1 MDTYGWINYLL
12 TIMSIVIPVFA
23 TLYGVQGRIK
33 NENKEKHKPY
43 IILDSI
49 KSLTKLDEYRYHL
62 AMVGRNYREK
72 YPNYN
77 INKID
82 NTDIID
88 KMIKKIVNLR
98 VFEDDN
104 EKMNLSILDIGGSIL
119 SISQFTLYANS
130 KKGNR
135 PSFIEA
141 MNPEEA
147 SKLYDI
153 FNQKLSEI
161 LHVET
166 GIFGADMKV
175 EIYNDGPVTI
185 MLDSEELFNK

>member
-1 MDTYGWINYLL
+1 MRVVLQRSKASKV
-12 TIMSIVIPVFA
+12 TIDGKVN
-23 TLYGVQGRIK
+23 G
-33 NENKEKHKPY
+33 
-43 IILDSI
+43 
-49 KSLTKLDEYRYHL
+49 
-62 AMVGRNYREK
+62 
-72 YPNYN
+72 
-77 INKID
+77 KID
-82 NTDIID
+82 KGYVALVGFTDGDNVEIVD

-98 VFEDDN
+98 VFEDEN
-104 EKMNLSILDIGGSIL
+104 EKMNLSIQDIGGSIL
-119 SISQFTLYANS
+119 SISQFTLYADS
-130 KKGNR
+130 KKGNG
-135 PSFIEA
+135 PSFINA

-185 MLDSEELFNK
+185 ILDSNELFNK

>member
-1 MDTYGWINYLL
+1 MRVILQRSKESKV
-12 TIMSIVIPVFA
+12 TIDGKVN
-23 TLYGVQGRIK
+23 G
-33 NENKEKHKPY
+33 
-43 IILDSI
+43 
-49 KSLTKLDEYRYHL
+49 
-62 AMVGRNYREK
+62 
-72 YPNYN
+72 
-77 INKID
+77 KID
-82 NTDIID
+82 KGYVALVGFTDGDNTEIVD

-98 VFEDDN
+98 VFEDEN
-104 EKMNLSILDIGGSIL
+104 EKMNLSIQDIGGSIL
-119 SISQFTLYANS
+119 SISQFTLYADS

-135 PSFIEA
+135 PSFINA
-141 MNPEEA
+141 MNPTEA

-185 MLDSEELFNK
+185 VLDSNELFSK